1 MLRRAFRRA
10 SARCSAHGGAAVG
23 MRSGCPPH
31 AHGCNVLNKGDA
43 ETPKNGFRTPP
54 INYRNSSPRCL
65 HTRLN
70 AKFGKSPQSTKF
82 SRRKLRESSLIYA
95 RAPRE
100 SCCHHRRAEKRTP
113 CRCTEKNGAGTNSL
127 RRKKVGWYKG
137 SRKNIRIRGKS
148 RNFHSIGQIFL
159 PKNAGSIAYSGES
172 CASAAQ
178 QLPHRRRTQPHR
190 LGDFGRTPPVG
201 VQQHHTPRLR
211 AQSRERT
218 RPPRIQH
225 PRIVEGRTRLSRPAP
240 HRRPQPPRLR
250 AVKTGARKPRVPTF

>member
-31 AHGCNVLNKGDA
+31 AHECNVLNKGDA

-82 SRRKLRESSLIYA
+82 SRRKLREPSLIYA

-100 SCCHHRRAEKRTP
+100 SCCRHRRAEKRTP
-113 CRCTEKNGAGTNSL
+113 CRCTKKTAQERIPCAEKKWVGTKDLGKISESEA
-127 RRKKVGWYKG
+127 KVGTFTQSDKFFCRKTPDR
-137 SRKNIRIRGKS
+137 SRTRAS
-148 RNFHSIGQIFL
+148 RARPRLNNCRTEGALSPI
-159 PKNAGSIAYSGES
+159 
-172 CASAAQ
+172 ASAISAE
-178 QLPHRRRTQPHR
+178 LHPSACSSTTLRDSVPKAESARDHRASST
-190 LGDFGRTPPVG
+190 
-201 VQQHHTPRLR
+201 R
-211 AQSRERT
+211 A
-218 RPPRIQH
+218 
-225 PRIVEGRTRLSRPAP
+225 
-240 HRRPQPPRLR
+240 
-250 AVKTGARKPRVPTF
+250 